1 MPFAKKV
8 LVTFGAFAVFLVAAP
23 ATAAPTR
30 AERSVL
36 VEVNRVRASHGLR
49 ALRIDPTLERA
60 ARAHSRDMIRR
71 GYFAHGDFIRRL
83 MSFGVRGPKVGE
95 NLGWG
100 LGSTAS
106 ARVIVASWLASPA
119 HRTNVLRGGFNR
131 IGVGR
136 VVGTFSGHSGA
147 AVVTADFAGR

>member
-1 MPFAKKV
+1 MPTEKKV
-8 LVTFGAFAVFLVAAP
+8 LLVFAAFLCLFLAAP

-36 VEVNRVRASHGLR
+36 TEVNRVRGAHGLR
-49 ALRIDPTLERA
+49 ALRLDLTLERA
-60 ARAHSRDMIRR
+60 ARAHSRDMVAR
-71 GYFAHGDFIRRL
+71 GYFAHGDFARRL
-83 MSFGVRGPKVGE
+83 ASFGARGPAVGE

-100 LGSTAS
+100 VGSRAS

-119 HRTNVLRGGFNR
+119 HRPNLLRPGFAR

-136 VVGTFSGHSGA
+136 VTGRFHGYGGA
-147 AVVTADFAGR
+147 AVVTAKFAGG